1 MPIYQLVLP
10 SMGESVSEATITQW
24 LKKVGDTVAADEAV
38 EEVATDKVDSE
49 VASEYA
55 GVIKEILHPVNA
67 VVGVDAPLAVIETAE
82 EVTQDVT
89 PAAVPKAIPTP
100 APSAP
105 SAPKAPEKVA
115 DSPQQYMEQAQALVN
130 PVTPVVEGQ
139 KRFYSP
145 LVKNIAKEENI
156 SDQELATV
164 PGSGKDGRVTKA
176 DILAFIK
183 NRKAPPVAST
193 QPRVAASPITETS
206 ATRPTVSFAKSDSY
220 EVVPMTRME
229 QMISDHMM
237 HSLKTSAHVQSFIE
251 IDVTKLW
258 NWREKVKNQFV
269 KQHGVKLTF
278 TPIFLHLVAQ
288 VLPEFPLLNAV
299 LEGTS
304 IIKKKDINLGMATA
318 LPDGNLIVPVIK
330 QADMLSLTGLAK
342 KVHELASNARTNTLS
357 PDDVQ
362 SGTYTVTNVG
372 MFGSL
377 TGTPII
383 NQPQVAIL
391 ALGAIRK
398 VPAVIE
404 TPHGDFIGIRH
415 KMYLSHSYDH
425 RVVDGALGGRFVRKV
440 ADYLEEFNINR
451 DI

>member
-38 EEVATDKVDSE
+38 VEVATDKVDSE

-55 GVIKEILHPVNA
+55 GIIKEILHPVNA
-67 VVGVDAPLAVIETAE
+67 VVGVDAPLALIETKE
-82 EVTQDVT
+82 EVTQDLT
-89 PAAVPKAIPTP
+89 AAATPKAIPNP
-100 APSAP
+100 VSPP
-105 SAPKAPEKVA
+105 VPKTPEKVL
-115 DSPQQYMEQAQALVN
+115 DSPQQYMDQAQVMIN
-130 PVTPVVEGQ
+130 PVDPVVAGQ

-145 LVKNIAKEENI
+145 LVKNIAKQENI

-164 PGSGKDGRVTKA
+164 LGSGKDGRVTKG
-176 DILAFIK
+176 DILAFLK
-183 NRKAPPVAST
+183 NRKAPTKSTLQNTIAST
-193 QPRVAASPITETS
+193 QSNATPAAASTE
-206 ATRPTVSFAKSDSY
+206 SFAKNDTD
-220 EVVPMTRME
+220 EVVSMSRME
-229 QMISDHMM
+229 QMISNHMV
-237 HSLKTSAHVQSFIE
+237 HSLKTAAHVQSFIE

-269 KQHGVKLTF
+269 SQHGVKLTF

-288 VLPEFPLLNAV
+288 VLPEFPLLNAT
-299 LEGTS
+299 LEGTT

-330 QADMLSLTGLAK
+330 QTNTLSLIGLAK
-342 KVHELASNARTNTLS
+342 KVHELASNARNNTLN

-362 SGTYTVTNVG
+362 QGTYTVTNVG

-383 NQPQVAIL
+383 NQPQLAIL

-398 VPAVIE
+398 VPSVLETENGDVIA
-404 TPHGDFIGIRH
+404 IRQQ
-415 KMYLSHSYDH
+415 MMVSHSYDH
-425 RVVDGALGGRFVRKV
+425 RIINGAMGGMFLLRLKQLIENW
-440 ADYLEEFNINR
+440 DESQTI
-451 DI
+451 

>member
-38 EEVATDKVDSE
+38 VEVATDKVDSE

-55 GVIKEILHPVNA
+55 GIIKEILHPVNA
-67 VVGVDAPLAVIETAE
+67 VVGVDAPLALIETEE
-82 EVTQDVT
+82 EVAQDLA
-89 PAAVPKAIPTP
+89 PAATPKAIPNP
-100 APSAP
+100 VPSP
-105 SAPKAPEKVA
+105 VPKPPEKVL
-115 DSPQQYMEQAQALVN
+115 DSPQQYMHQAQAIIKPVN
-130 PVTPVVEGQ
+130 PVVAGQ

-145 LVKNIAKEENI
+145 LVKNIAKQENI

-164 PGSGKDGRVTKA
+164 LGSGKDGRVTKA
-176 DILAFIK
+176 DILAFLK
-183 NRKAPPVAST
+183 NRKAPAKSTLQNAST
-193 QPRVAASPITETS
+193 QSNATPAAASTEFSVKNHT
-206 ATRPTVSFAKSDSY
+206 D
-220 EVVPMTRME
+220 EVVSMSRME
-229 QMISDHMM
+229 QMISNHMV
-237 HSLKTSAHVQSFIE
+237 HSLKTAAHVQSFIE

-269 KQHGVKLTF
+269 SQHGVKLTF

-288 VLPEFPLLNAV
+288 VLPEFPLLNAT
-299 LEGTS
+299 LEGTT

-330 QADMLSLTGLAK
+330 QTNTLSLIGLAK
-342 KVHELASNARTNTLS
+342 KVHELASNARNNTLN

-362 SGTYTVTNVG
+362 QGTYTVTNVG

-383 NQPQVAIL
+383 NQPQLAIL

-398 VPAVIE
+398 VPSVLETENGDVIA
-404 TPHGDFIGIRH
+404 IRQQ
-415 KMYLSHSYDH
+415 MMVSHSYDH
-425 RVVDGALGGRFVRKV
+425 RIINGAMGGMFLLRLKQLIENW
-440 ADYLEEFNINR
+440 DESQTI
-451 DI
+451 

>member
-38 EEVATDKVDSE
+38 VEVATDKVDSE

-55 GVIKEILHPVNA
+55 GTIKEILHPVNA

-82 EVTQDVT
+82 EVIQDVA
-89 PAAVPKAIPTP
+89 PAAAPKKMPIPSPPTV
-100 APSAP
+100 
-105 SAPKAPEKVA
+105 KAPEKAV
-115 DSPQQYMEQAQALVN
+115 DSPQQNMEKAQALVN
-130 PVTPVVEGQ
+130 YVPPVVDGQ

-145 LVKNIAKEENI
+145 LVKNIAKKENI

-164 PGSGKDGRVTKA
+164 QGSGKDGRVTKS
-176 DILAFIK
+176 DILAFLK
-183 NRKAPPVAST
+183 NRKAPVAARTQSRVVASPST
-193 QPRVAASPITETS
+193 ATS
-206 ATRPTVSFAKSDSY
+206 ATTPPVSFAKSHTD
-220 EVVPMTRME
+220 EVVSMTRME

-269 KQHGVKLTF
+269 NQHGVKLTF

-288 VLPEFPLLNAV
+288 LLPEFPLLNAV
-299 LEGTS
+299 LDGTR

-330 QADMLSLTGLAK
+330 QADTLSLIGLAK
-342 KVHELASNARTNTLS
+342 KVHELASNARNNALS

-383 NQPQVAIL
+383 NQPQLAIL

-398 VPAVIE
+398 VPAVLE
-404 TPHGDFIGIRH
+404 TENGDVIAIRQQ
-415 KMYLSHSYDH
+415 MMVSHSYDH
-425 RVVDGALGGRFVRKV
+425 RIINGAMGGMFLLRLKQRIETW
-440 ADYLEEFNINR
+440 DESQTI
-451 DI
+451 

>member
-1 MPIYQLVLP
+1 MPSYQLVLP
-10 SMGESVSEATITQW
+10 AMGESVSEATITQW

-38 EEVATDKVDSE
+38 VEVATDKVDSE

-55 GVIKEILHPVNA
+55 GTIKEILHPVNA

-82 EVTQDVT
+82 GVAQDVAPT
-89 PAAVPKAIPTP
+89 VAPKAVPAPAAPT
-100 APSAP
+100 
-105 SAPKAPEKVA
+105 PKAPEKVV
-115 DSPQQYMEQAQALVN
+115 DTPQQYMDQAQDLIKPVN
-130 PVTPVVEGQ
+130 PVVEGQ

-156 SDQELATV
+156 SAQELATI
-164 PGSGKDGRVTKA
+164 PGSGKDGRVTKS

-183 NRKAPPVAST
+183 NRKASDAAST
-193 QPRVAASPITETS
+193 QPRVVASPN
-206 ATRPTVSFAKSDSY
+206 ATTAATTPPVSFIKSPTD
-220 EVVPMTRME
+220 EVVSMTRME
-229 QMISDHMM
+229 QIIADHMM

-288 VLPEFPLLNAV
+288 LLPEFPLLNAT
-299 LEGTS
+299 LDGTS
-304 IIKKKDINLGMATA
+304 IVKKKDINLGMATA

-330 QADMLSLTGLAK
+330 QADTLSLIGLAK
-342 KVHELASNARTNTLS
+342 KVHELASNARNNVLN
-357 PDDVQ
+357 PDDVKG
-362 SGTYTVTNVG
+362 GTYTVTNVG

-383 NQPQVAIL
+383 NQPQLAIL

-398 VPAVIE
+398 VAAVLE
-404 TPHGDFIGIRH
+404 TENGDVIAIRQQ
-415 KMYLSHSYDH
+415 MMVSHSYDH
-425 RVVDGALGGRFVRKV
+425 RIINGAMGGMFLLRLKQRIENW
-440 ADYLEEFNINR
+440 DETQTI
-451 DI
+451 

>member
-1 MPIYQLVLP
+1 MPSYQLVLP
-10 SMGESVSEATITQW
+10 AMGESVSEATITQW

-38 EEVATDKVDSE
+38 VEVATDKVDSE

-55 GVIKEILHPVNA
+55 GTIKEILHPVNA

-82 EVTQDVT
+82 AVAQDVAPT
-89 PAAVPKAIPTP
+89 VAPNAVPAPAAPT
-100 APSAP
+100 
-105 SAPKAPEKVA
+105 PKAPEKVV
-115 DSPQQYMEQAQALVN
+115 DTPQQYMDQAQDLIKPVN
-130 PVTPVVEGQ
+130 PVVEGQ

-156 SDQELATV
+156 SAQELATI
-164 PGSGKDGRVTKA
+164 PGSGKDGRVTKS

-183 NRKAPPVAST
+183 NRKASDAAST
-193 QPRVAASPITETS
+193 QPRVAASPN
-206 ATRPTVSFAKSDSY
+206 ATTAATTPPVSFIKSPTD
-220 EVVPMTRME
+220 EVVSMTRME
-229 QMISDHMM
+229 QIIADHMM

-288 VLPEFPLLNAV
+288 LLPEFPLLNAT
-299 LEGTS
+299 LDGTS
-304 IIKKKDINLGMATA
+304 IVKKKDINLGMATA

-330 QADMLSLTGLAK
+330 QADTLSLIGLAK
-342 KVHELASNARTNTLS
+342 KVHELASNARNNVLN
-357 PDDVQ
+357 PDDVKG
-362 SGTYTVTNVG
+362 GTYTVTNVG

-383 NQPQVAIL
+383 NQPQLAIL

-398 VPAVIE
+398 VAAVLE
-404 TPHGDFIGIRH
+404 TENGDVIAIRQQ
-415 KMYLSHSYDH
+415 MMVSHSYDH
-425 RVVDGALGGRFVRKV
+425 RIINGAMGGMFLLRLKQRIENW
-440 ADYLEEFNINR
+440 DETQTI
-451 DI
+451 

>member
-38 EEVATDKVDSE
+38 VEVATDKVDSE

-55 GVIKEILHPVNA
+55 GIIKEILHPVNA

-89 PAAVPKAIPTP
+89 PAAAPKTIPTP
-100 APSAP
+100 APKP
-105 SAPKAPEKVA
+105 PEKVA

-130 PVTPVVEGQ
+130 PVTPVVDGQ

-183 NRKAPPVAST
+183 NRKAPTVAST
-193 QPRVAASPITETS
+193 QPRDPSPSTATS
-206 ATRPTVSFAKSDSY
+206 TARPTVSFARSDTD

-229 QMISDHMM
+229 QMISDHMT

-299 LEGTS
+299 LEGTN

-383 NQPQVAIL
+383 NQPQLAIL

-398 VPAVIE
+398 VPAVLE
-404 TPHGDFIGIRH
+404 TENGDVIAIRQQ
-415 KMYLSHSYDH
+415 MMVSHSYDH
-425 RVVDGALGGRFVRKV
+425 RIINGAMGGMFLLRLKQRIENW
-440 ADYLEEFNINR
+440 DESQTI
-451 DI
+451 

>member
-10 SMGESVSEATITQW
+10 AMGESVSEATITQW

-38 EEVATDKVDSE
+38 VEVATDKVDSE

-55 GVIKEILHPVNA
+55 GTIKEILHPVNA
-67 VVGVDAPLAVIETAE
+67 VVGVDAPLAVIETE
-82 EVTQDVT
+82 EAVAQDVT
-89 PAAVPKAIPTP
+89 PAVAPKAAPTTV
-100 APSAP
+100 APT
-105 SAPKAPEKVA
+105 PKAPEKVV
-115 DSPQQYMEQAQALVN
+115 DTPQQYMDQAQDLVKPVN
-130 PVTPVVEGQ
+130 PVIAGE

-156 SDQELATV
+156 SVQELATV
-164 PGSGKDGRVTKA
+164 PGSGKDGRVTKG
-176 DILAFIK
+176 DILAFLK
-183 NRKAPPVAST
+183 NRKTAPVAST
-193 QPRVAASPITETS
+193 QPSIAASTSTTTS
-206 ATRPTVSFAKSDSY
+206 AATPSISFAKSDTD
-220 EVVPMTRME
+220 EVVSMTRME
-229 QMISDHMM
+229 QMISDHMI

-288 VLPEFPLLNAV
+288 VLPEFPLLNAA
-299 LEGTS
+299 LDGIS
-304 IIKKKDINLGMATA
+304 IIKKKHINLGMATA

-330 QADMLSLTGLAK
+330 QADTLSLIGLAK
-342 KVHELASNARTNTLS
+342 KVHELASNARNNALN

-362 SGTYTVTNVG
+362 GGTYTVTNVG

-383 NQPQVAIL
+383 NQPQLAIL

-398 VPAVIE
+398 VAAVLE
-404 TPHGDFIGIRH
+404 TENGDVIAIRQQ
-415 KMYLSHSYDH
+415 MMVSHSYDH
-425 RVVDGALGGRFVRKV
+425 RIINGAMGGMFLLRLKQRIENW
-440 ADYLEEFNINR
+440 DESQTI
-451 DI
+451 

>member
-10 SMGESVSEATITQW
+10 AMGESVSEATITQW

-38 EEVATDKVDSE
+38 VEVATDKVDSE

-55 GVIKEILHPVNA
+55 GTIKEILHPVNA
-67 VVGVDAPLAVIETAE
+67 VVGVDAPLAVIETE
-82 EVTQDVT
+82 ETVAQDVT
-89 PAAVPKAIPTP
+89 PVPAPAVP
-100 APSAP
+100 
-105 SAPKAPEKVA
+105 APKAPEKAV
-115 DSPQQYMEQAQALVN
+115 DTPQQYIDQAQDLVKPVN
-130 PVTPVVEGQ
+130 PVVAGE

-156 SDQELATV
+156 SAQELATV
-164 PGSGKDGRVTKA
+164 PGSGKDGRVTKG
-176 DILAFIK
+176 DILAFLK
-183 NRKAPPVAST
+183 NRKAFVVASA
-193 QPRVAASPITETS
+193 QPSVASSPSTTTTA
-206 ATRPTVSFAKSDSY
+206 ATTPVSFSKSPTD
-220 EVVPMTRME
+220 EVVSMTRME

-288 VLPEFPLLNAV
+288 VLPEFPLLNAA
-299 LEGTS
+299 LDGTS

-330 QADMLSLTGLAK
+330 QTDTLSLIGLAK
-342 KVHELASNARTNTLS
+342 KVHQLASNARNNALN

-362 SGTYTVTNVG
+362 GGTYTVTNVG

-383 NQPQVAIL
+383 NQPQLAIL

-398 VPAVIE
+398 VAAVLE
-404 TPHGDFIGIRH
+404 TENGDVIAIRQQ
-415 KMYLSHSYDH
+415 MMVSHSYDH
-425 RVVDGALGGRFVRKV
+425 RIINGAMGGMFLLRLKQRIENW
-440 ADYLEEFNINR
+440 DESQTM
-451 DI
+451 

>member
-1 MPIYQLVLP
+1 MSIYQLVLP
-10 SMGESVSEATITQW
+10 AMGESVSEATITQW

-38 EEVATDKVDSE
+38 VEVATDKVDSE

-55 GVIKEILHPVNA
+55 GTIKEILHPVNA
-67 VVGVDAPLAVIETAE
+67 VVGVDAPLAVIETKEA
-82 EVTQDVT
+82 VAQDVT
-89 PAAVPKAIPTP
+89 PAVAPKAAPALVAPT
-100 APSAP
+100 
-105 SAPKAPEKVA
+105 PKAPEKVV
-115 DSPQQYMEQAQALVN
+115 DTPQQYMDQAQDLVK
-130 PVTPVVEGQ
+130 PVTPVITVE

-156 SDQELATV
+156 SAQELATV
-164 PGSGKDGRVTKA
+164 PGSGKDGRVTKG
-176 DILAFIK
+176 DILAFLK
-183 NRKAPPVAST
+183 NRKAP
-193 QPRVAASPITETS
+193 VAASAQSRVVASPSTATS
-206 ATRPTVSFAKSDSY
+206 ATTPPVSFAKSHTD
-220 EVVPMTRME
+220 EVVSMTRME

-269 KQHGVKLTF
+269 NQHGVKLTF

-288 VLPEFPLLNAV
+288 LLPEFPLLNAV
-299 LEGTS
+299 LDGTR

-330 QADMLSLTGLAK
+330 QADTLSLIGLAK
-342 KVHELASNARTNTLS
+342 KVHELASNARNNALS

-383 NQPQVAIL
+383 NQPQLAIL

-398 VPAVIE
+398 VPAVLE
-404 TPHGDFIGIRH
+404 TENGDVIAIRQQ
-415 KMYLSHSYDH
+415 MMVSHSYDH
-425 RVVDGALGGRFVRKV
+425 RIINGAMGGMFLLRLKQRIETW
-440 ADYLEEFNINR
+440 DESQTI
-451 DI
+451 